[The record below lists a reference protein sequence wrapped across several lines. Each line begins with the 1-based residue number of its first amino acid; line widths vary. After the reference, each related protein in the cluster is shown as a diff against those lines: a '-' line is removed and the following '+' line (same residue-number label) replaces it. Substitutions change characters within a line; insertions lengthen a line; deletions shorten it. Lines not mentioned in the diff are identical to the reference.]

1 MRLLEDYQVSERKE
15 VGETFLE
22 SKLILNVFLILLKQN
37 HIMQLLGR
45 YVWAGNVFRNGFPA
59 EVWPHGAGIQSTK
72 QGGMDGKASA
82 PRAAPA
88 PGQAAGAGTAGL
100 QLVIVRPPKGRKLT
114 VLTRKGVFVPGQ
126 RWLG

>member
-37 HIMQLLGR
+37 HISFLADRFGQETSSEMVFLQR
-45 YVWAGNVFRNGFPA
+45 YGL
-59 EVWPHGAGIQSTK
+59 T
-72 QGGMDGKASA
+72 
-82 PRAAPA
+82 APA
-88 PGQAAGAGTAGL
+88 SRAPSRAGWKERLQHHGQRPRPGRRRERA
-100 QLVIVRPPKGRKLT
+100 KGRKLI